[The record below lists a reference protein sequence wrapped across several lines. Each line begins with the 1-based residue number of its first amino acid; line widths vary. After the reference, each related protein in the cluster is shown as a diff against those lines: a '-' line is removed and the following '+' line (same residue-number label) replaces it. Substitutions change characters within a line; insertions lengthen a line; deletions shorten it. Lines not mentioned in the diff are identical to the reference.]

1 MKKIAIYPGSFDPYT
16 KGHENILAKAL
27 TLFDEIIIAIG
38 VNTTKNLFFTLES
51 RIKHLESIYNNNS
64 NIKIISYSELTV
76 GLCRKYNA
84 KFILRG
90 LRNSSDFA
98 YELPISHTNKQLD
111 SSIET
116 VFMNSDCTFSY
127 IQSTIVREIYKNDR
141 NIDDF
146 VTNPKHL
153 VQY

>member
-38 VNTTKNLFFTLES
+38 VNTTKNSFFTLES
-51 RIKHLESIYNNNS
+51 RIKHLESIYNINS

-98 YELPISHTNKQLD
+98 YELPNL
-111 SSIET
+111 
-116 VFMNSDCTFSY
+116 
-127 IQSTIVREIYKNDR
+127 
-141 NIDDF
+141 
-146 VTNPKHL
+146 L